1 MIDIGRALTHACCFC
16 CSCLLANNPGA
27 ATPVLERD
35 AFDVDPALT
44 GMAVRDFLLFSYY
57 GGLIHIGSLPLSA
70 YNCRTLSDI
79 KMLALK
85 EPHFPGRCTAGET

>member
-1 MIDIGRALTHACCFC
+1 MTGIERALTRACCVC

-27 ATPVLERD
+27 ATAVLERD

-57 GGLIHIGSLPLSA
+57 GGLIHIGMLRVSA
-70 YNCRTLSDI
+70 CNCSTLSDI
-79 KMLALK
+79 KM
-85 EPHFPGRCTAGET
+85 